1 LALVLHRKSERA
13 KLQVKPVATPPDL
26 LGCVSGGVSAYD
38 HVLAG
43 LNLGWIYLQ
52 RGEFSEAFKEYQKA
66 FVLSGGGVPDI
77 ADQAYAFAI
86 SGHRNEAIKTLEQ
99 LKKLSKQKYVSPY
112 LIAEIYAGL
121 GEKDQALEWL
131 EKACDEHATSV
142 IFLKVEPSFDDLR
155 SDPRFQ
161 EMVRRIGLQ

>member
-1 LALVLHRKSERA
+1 MDPNFIGPHRR
-13 KLQVKPVATPPDL
+13 
-26 LGCVSGGVSAYD
+26 
-38 HVLAG
+38 
-43 LNLGWIYLQ
+43 LGWIYLR
-52 RGEFSEAFKEYQKA
+52 RGEFSEALKEYQKA
-66 FVLSGGGVPDI
+66 CELSGDSVQDR
-77 ADQAYAFAI
+77 AHQAYAFAI
-86 SGHRNEAIKTLEQ
+86 SGHRSEAIKTLEQ
-99 LKKLSKQKYVSPY
+99 LNRLSKQKYVSQY

-142 IFLKVEPSFDDLR
+142 IFLKVEPSFNDLR